1 MPQNQILITK
11 ASGEKAP
18 FSAEKLR
25 ISLHRS
31 GATDEQA
38 ERVIDEL
45 TKKLYSGI
53 TTKKIYHIAFRLL
66 KETSRH
72 IAAKYHL
79 KRAIMELGPS
89 GYPFEKFIG
98 EILRLQ
104 GFSVQVGQIVQG
116 HCVEHEVDVVAMKDN
131 LQLMIECKY
140 HNQPGVVCD
149 VKVPLYIQSRFKD
162 VEAEWMK
169 SDRSGKKIFEGW
181 VVTNTRFSSS
191 AVQYGTCVGLK
202 LLGWDYPGKWSLK
215 DQIETLGLYPITCLT
230 ALTKA
235 EKEQLLNKKIVL
247 CREIVEN
254 EKLLRQMLSLTPLR
268 LDTVMKEARE
278 LSEKVV
284 AR

>member
-1 MPQNQILITK
+1 MPQKQLLITK
-11 ASGEKAP
+11 ASGEKVP
-18 FSAEKLR
+18 FSVEKLR

-38 ERVIDEL
+38 ERVITEL
-45 TKKLYSGI
+45 TEKLYQGI

-169 SDRSGKKIFEGW
+169 MDWKGKKTFQGW

-191 AVQYGTCVGLK
+191 AVQYGTCIGLK
-202 LLGWDYPGKWSLK
+202 LLGWDYPGKGSLK

-254 EKLLRQMLSLTPLR
+254 EKLLRQMLSLTPSR

-284 AR
+284 GK

>member
-1 MPQNQILITK
+1 MPQKQLLITK
-11 ASGEKAP
+11 ASGEKVP
-18 FSAEKLR
+18 FSVEKLR
-25 ISLHRS
+25 TSLHRS

-38 ERVIDEL
+38 ERVIGEL
-45 TKKLYSGI
+45 TEKLYQGI

-104 GFSVQVGQIVQG
+104 GFSVQVGQIVRG

-162 VEAEWMK
+162 VEAEWIK
-169 SDRSGKKIFEGW
+169 SDRSGKKTFQGW

-191 AVQYGTCVGLK
+191 AVQYGNCIGLK

-254 EKLLRQMLSLTPLR
+254 EKLLKQMLLSPSR

-278 LSEKVV
+278 LSEKLIEK
-284 AR
+284 

>member
-1 MPQNQILITK
+1 MPQKQLLITK
-11 ASGEKAP
+11 ASGEKVP
-18 FSAEKLR
+18 FSVEKLR

-38 ERVIDEL
+38 ERVITEL
-45 TKKLYSGI
+45 TEKLYQGI

-116 HCVEHEVDVVAMKDN
+116 HCIEHEVDVVAMKDN

-169 SDRSGKKIFEGW
+169 MDWKGKKTFQGW

-191 AVQYGTCVGLK
+191 AVQYGTCIGLK
-202 LLGWDYPGKWSLK
+202 LLGWDYPGKGSLK

-254 EKLLRQMLSLTPLR
+254 EKLLRQMLSLTPSR
-268 LDTVMKEARE
+268 LDTVMKEACE

>member
-1 MPQNQILITK
+1 MPKKQLLITK
-11 ASGEKAP
+11 ASGEKVP
-18 FSAEKLR
+18 FSVEKLR

-38 ERVIDEL
+38 ERVITEL
-45 TKKLYSGI
+45 TEKLYQGI

-116 HCVEHEVDVVAMKDN
+116 HCVEHEVDVVAIKDN

-162 VEAEWMK
+162 VEAEWIK
-169 SDRSGKKIFEGW
+169 SDWNGKKTFQGW

-191 AVQYGTCVGLK
+191 AVQYGTCIGLK
-202 LLGWDYPGKWSLK
+202 LLGWDYPGKGSLK
-215 DQIETLGLYPITCLT
+215 DQIENLGLYPITCIT
-230 ALTKA
+230 ALTNA

-254 EKLLRQMLSLTPLR
+254 EKLLRQMLSLTPSR
-268 LDTVMKEARE
+268 FDTVMKEAQE